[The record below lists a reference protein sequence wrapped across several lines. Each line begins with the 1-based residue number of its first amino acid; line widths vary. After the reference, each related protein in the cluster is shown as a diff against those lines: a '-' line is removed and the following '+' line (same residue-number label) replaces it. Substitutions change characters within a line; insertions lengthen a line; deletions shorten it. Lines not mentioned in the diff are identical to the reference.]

1 MTKRLFKPL
10 ACLILFSNRTEPS
23 DNRPSGYASLPDCFS
38 FHRFAIGERMGD
50 FSPKPLAWGPVPR
63 PLLRLAL
70 YSLFYL
76 RIV

>member
-38 FHRFAIGERMGD
+38 FHRFAIGERWGIS
-50 FSPKPLAWGPVPR
+50 SPKP
-63 PLLRLAL
+63 
-70 YSLFYL
+70 
-76 RIV
+76 